1 MPAKKSS
8 AEKRVAVIFSLST
21 KVRDELNKKIPTGYR
36 SQFVEKL
43 LEQEFGKTGV
53 AKKSAPKKTLLGRLF
68 QK

>member
-21 KVRDELNKKIPTGYR
+21 KIRDELNKKIPTGYR

-43 LEQEFGKTGV
+43 LEREFSKV
-53 AKKSAPKKTLLGRLF
+53 ATEKKAVTKKTLLARLF